1 MELTYYFRLA
11 QRWLWLWVLTTL
23 IAGGT
28 TYWISNQEPAI
39 YQATAKLLI
48 GPDVVSSLD
57 PQLNDLRTGA
67 ELMHTYAEIIETEP
81 FLETVSS
88 NLSAEAGID
97 ITTRA
102 LARIIKRKSNDETRI
117 LTINAED
124 TRRFRV
130 VPVANAVAEALVRSS
145 PSGPIESDAM
155 LREQMRAE
163 IEKLQASIAASE
175 ARLAQLET
183 RLKSTPSAEA
193 QRAILGDIS
202 SERNRLTDDRRTLVL
217 LYEALRDTFTNQVKI
232 LEPAVTSRR
241 LDTDTPLKTMLGG
254 LAGLIV
260 GLVFTVVADY
270 LLDTFQAAEDVAQV
284 TGAPI
289 LATFLGR
296 QEVGLGFNQGQLL
309 VQVHPET
316 PAAETYRL
324 LSARLLLSSQP
335 APPLRSVLFTSLQ
348 ADDNAGEVASNVAMT
363 LAQTG
368 RRVTLVDANLRH
380 PTIHCLFGIDDQG
393 GLINALRASSH
404 LPQPATVKWAPGLS
418 LLHGKPDTSSP
429 FETLASAQMIG
440 LIERLKQETDILL
453 IVAAPIQAFADSL
466 LLASQVDGVIF
477 VASVGVTSRNHAS
490 RAVQNLRMLGT
501 QAIGTV
507 LIDRRRL
514 LWRIWYKFGKVML
527 AVLPGRLT
535 PALRAN
541 GKGEERL
548 ITPPE
553 ATVASPTEIALVA
566 SRETAI
572 MPPQE
577 VSLIT
582 PQVEPATVALEETL
596 AAAPEATSVTPLEEA
611 AMPSMEVI
619 VAPEV
624 EPTAVTLE
632 AALATAPEATPI
644 TPLEEAA
651 VPSIEVV
658 VAPEVEPV
666 ATAPEATP
674 VTPLEEAAVP
684 SIEVMVA
691 PEAEPAAVAPETIPV
706 TPLEEAAVPS
716 IEVMVAPVVEP
727 TAVTLEAALATAPET
742 TPVTPLEEAAVPSME
757 VVVAPVVEP
766 TAVTLEAA
774 LATAPEAI
782 PVAPFEEVPPMEV
795 MVAPEAEPAAVAPEA
810 TSVTPLEEAAVP
822 SMEVM
827 AAPEV
832 EPAATAPE
840 ETLAT
845 APEATP
851 ITPLEEA
858 AMPSMEV
865 MVAPEV
871 EPTATAPEE
880 ALATAPEATPI
891 TPLEE
896 AAVPSME
903 VMVAP
908 EVEPVAT
915 MPTAIVVVPEEAAGA
930 PQETILV
937 AQSEDLATSQEA
949 SLTALLEETVV
960 APQAVTVMAL
970 PDETAIVS
978 KEAAVAALSEYS
990 ASAPREANL
999 AASADESAA
1008 DLPEPEEIVVV
1019 TQEARL
1025 DARSEAPMVAPQA
1038 ATQVALPEETAVAPR
1053 KKAPPVAPPK
1063 DHAVAPR
1070 KTKAAPKTRR
1080 RRRARTRS
1088 GKSASS
1094 RK

>member
-466 LLASQVDGVIF
+466 LLASQVDGLIF

-716 IEVMVAPVVEP
+716 IEVMVAP
-727 TAVTLEAALATAPET
+727 
-742 TPVTPLEEAAVPSME
+742 
-757 VVVAPVVEP
+757 
-766 TAVTLEAA
+766 
-774 LATAPEAI
+774 
-782 PVAPFEEVPPMEV
+782 
-795 MVAPEAEPAAVAPEA
+795 EAEPAAVAPEA

-949 SLTALLEETVV
+949 SLTALPEETVV